1 MQRDNSSSY
10 IEILK
15 ESLKKKISVLDQI
28 AEQNRIQA
36 ELAKAT
42 EFDYDVFSKTLEAKE
57 ALIKQINALDAGFQ
71 SVFDRIKEALQQSE
85 HKEEIKQLQAL
96 VKEITDKSMDIM
108 AQEKRNKEAILNRKD
123 SLKKEVA
130 MARST
135 NKAAAN
141 YYRTM
146 SKMNVTDSQFID
158 KKK

>member
-28 AEQNRIQA
+28 AEQNRIQE
-36 ELAKAT
+36 ELAKAAD
-42 EFDYDVFSKTLEAKE
+42 FDYDVFSKTLEAKE

-85 HKEEIKQLQAL
+85 HKEEIKQL
-96 VKEITDKSMDIM
+96 
-108 AQEKRNKEAILNRKD
+108 
-123 SLKKEVA
+123 
-130 MARST
+130 ARST

-146 SKMNVTDSQFID
+146 SKMNVIDSQFID

>member
-1 MQRDNSSSY
+1 M
-10 IEILK
+10 
-15 ESLKKKISVLDQI
+15 
-28 AEQNRIQA
+28 
-36 ELAKAT
+36 
-42 EFDYDVFSKTLEAKE
+42 
-57 ALIKQINALDAGFQ
+57 IKQINALDAGFQ
-71 SVFDRIKEALQQSE
+71 SVFDRIKEALQTSE
-85 HKEEIKQLQAL
+85 HKEEIKQLQVL

-146 SKMNVTDSQFID
+146 SKMNVIDSQFID
-158 KKK
+158 KQK

>member
-36 ELAKAT
+36 ELAKAAD
-42 EFDYDVFSKTLEAKE
+42 FDYDVFSKTLEAKE

-71 SVFDRIKEALQQSE
+71 SVIDRIKEALQQSE
-85 HKEEIKQLQAL
+85 HKEEIKQLQVL
-96 VKEITDKSMDIM
+96 VKEITDKTMDIM

-146 SKMNVTDSQFID
+146 SKMNVIDSQIID